1 MAGSTRFELSASSP
15 EGSAFNSSY
24 TNVPRG
30 NYSGANLERSGSFRE
45 GVESRNANSGQ
56 GLGKVSASSLME
68 MPLPQFLALEPI
80 TMGDQKFTRT
90 GEARRVLG
98 FTLGSGSEDH
108 SFGVAHLKA
117 SPLIASEELK
127 RLKASVLDTSN
138 KARDRAKKLVESIS
152 KLDKYRHTVLSRKRS
167 NERSGGANM
176 LKMGIQLHQNPP
188 DLVPQ
193 RLEDRTKHLVLN
205 KRARSSIVDSEGR
218 NSVISRQPAIMD
230 KDMVRAGSG
239 GGSVQVEEKIRG
251 LPAAGEGWDKKMK
264 RKRSVGTMVA
274 RAMDGDRELKRA
286 MHPKLGSDPRPRSSE
301 AQGFGPNVRE
311 DGQAGSP
318 NPITKGKASRAP
330 RTGSSVL
337 NSSPHFSRT
346 SGTLD
351 GWEQSS
357 TVSKVQSTGGPNN
370 RKRPVPTGSSSPPV
384 AQWVG
389 QRPQKISRTRR
400 ANLVSHMSN
409 HDDSH
414 MSSEGFPA
422 PDVGARISSSETSG
436 PLMLRG
442 ASNNTQQ
449 FKMKLEHVPSPVGL
463 SESEESGAGEIR
475 LKEKGTDND
484 EIVDKSIS
492 AVEKVSSFLLPSKKN
507 HKLSAK
513 EEIGDGVRRQG
524 RSGRGS
530 SLSRSCI
537 IPAKEKFENPG
548 ISRALQS
555 TRAGPDKSESKSGR
569 PPSKKQSDR
578 KASNR
583 SGHLLNSCSS
593 DMTGESDDDREELLA
608 AANSVHNARFAAYSG
623 PFWKK
628 LQPLFVSISAEQN
641 AYLKQQVLNLAKELD
656 ENLWHFFSADHD
668 ALGEVVQ
675 KEAASSQSFE
685 LIKKQQIKLNGV
697 GLEESAQKLGLVDQ
711 LSEIDVSSEK
721 LYDEK
726 KLDVIPLYQ
735 RILSALIGDDEAVER
750 NRKVDC
756 KNAPFQGASDSPV
769 SGALINLD
777 AELPQGDNV
786 GSEVESEVEFRP
798 RKYHL
803 VDTFSCDGSV
813 ASNSLKSSSMPSPLC
828 SDELWTGD
836 ESLVHSDGVVSG
848 FSQNSLDGP
857 QSLRTSN
864 ACVPSIEYQYEHM
877 CMEDRLLMELQSIGI
892 YPEVVP
898 DLAEGEE
905 INKNIAAC
913 KMGLFEQVGKKRKQ
927 LSRIDKEV
935 QEDGGKKL
943 RNHEQSAM
951 DSLVEMSYR
960 KRMACRGNNASK
972 SGFGKIS
979 KKAALAFVKRTV
991 ARCQKFEDT
1000 GASCFSEPGLQ
1011 DALSATPYTESR
1023 FNDGVCGKVMA
1034 EVHNNQ
1040 VESGTSAVGNKF
1052 DGVSSDAFQAFSHS
1066 PDPAFV
1072 RHDPLSNRGKKKEVL
1087 LDDVAGSAASR
1098 ASSGLGSTLVGGA
1111 KGRRSERDRDQ
1122 NKHMSTR
1129 NSVAKV
1135 GRPAL
1140 GTRGERKTKT
1150 KPKQKIAQLSTSGTG
1165 LLGRIQESTPVYPEL
1180 HGSNGKMNDA
1190 IIKVNRENNSLL
1202 SGNTPQDS
1210 SKETEETADFTNLQL
1225 HDIDSIEDLG
1235 AGNLAAHQDLSS
1247 WLNFDEDG
1255 LQDHDSMG
1263 LEIPMDDLS
1272 ELNMI
1277 MTPIELAGG
1286 MLRVL
1291 RIRNASS
1298 DCHTGVIVFEVFIQL
1313 SGSDIHS
1320 NLCHRQQRSLRTK
1333 KAVQVDVC
1341 LKGFRTR
1348 VEAWSSPLFLLSSKI
1363 AA

>member
-45 GVESRNANSGQ
+45 AVESRNANSGQ

-68 MPLPQFLALEPI
+68 MPLAQFLALEPI

-98 FTLGSGSEDH
+98 LTLGSGSEDH

-218 NSVISRQPAIMD
+218 SSVISRQPAIMD

-274 RAMDGDRELKRA
+274 RAMDGDRELKRV

-301 AQGFGPNVRE
+301 AQGFGLGPSNGASGINKVDGASQLSTSNTRATHRNELENASFSNDRKDRSTILDKERSISKGNNRSNVRE

-442 ASNNTQQ
+442 ASSNTQQ

-484 EIVDKSIS
+484 EIVEKSIS

-641 AYLKQQVLNLAKELD
+641 AYLKQQLNLAKELD

-675 KEAASSQSFE
+675 KEVASSQSFE
-685 LIKKQQIKLNGV
+685 LIKKQEIKLNGV

-721 LYDEK
+721 LDDEK

-877 CMEDRLLMELQSIGI
+877 CMEDRLLMELHSIGI
-892 YPEVVP
+892 YPEP

-951 DSLVEMSYR
+951 DSLVEMAYR

-1011 DALSATPYTESR
+1011 DALSAPPYAESR

-1040 VESGTSAVGNKF
+1040 VESRTSAVGNKL
-1052 DGVSSDAFQAFSHS
+1052 DRVSSDAFQAFSHS
-1066 PDPAFV
+1066 PDPAFM

-1165 LLGRIQESTPVYPEL
+1165 LLGLIQESTPVYPEL

-1277 MTPIELAGG
+1277 M
-1286 MLRVL
+1286 
-1291 RIRNASS
+1291 
-1298 DCHTGVIVFEVFIQL
+1298 
-1313 SGSDIHS
+1313 
-1320 NLCHRQQRSLRTK
+1320 
-1333 KAVQVDVC
+1333 
-1341 LKGFRTR
+1341 
-1348 VEAWSSPLFLLSSKI
+1348 
-1363 AA
+1363 